1 MSQRK
6 KVVLVDTAD
15 QFKVDGHI
23 STVRVVDFGCLQSQ
37 QCAENLRRLSVKC
50 FHISKGFTFDNREG
64 ALIGSRRACGV
75 YRQKLRHSRSYL
87 VFIGG
92 GGGGADCVF
101 NPLVNSSSLESYILI
116 SSIIVRLILL
126 DQLEAGEAVHLSML
140 NLLSQH
146 FPLIRIFSHLLSYL
160 TIFLQV

>member
-1 MSQRK
+1 MIR
-6 KVVLVDTAD
+6 
-15 QFKVDGHI
+15 
-23 STVRVVDFGCLQSQ
+23 
-37 QCAENLRRLSVKC
+37 
-50 FHISKGFTFDNREG
+50 
-64 ALIGSRRACGV
+64 SRRACGV

-116 SSIIVRLILL
+116 SSIIIRFILL
-126 DQLEAGEAVHLSML
+126 DQLAAGEVVHLSML

-146 FPLIRIFSHLLSYL
+146 FLWTRIFWLLLSY
-160 TIFLQV
+160 